1 MAETVSADAA
11 PASATNASARRR
23 WLLILTVVLIA
34 AALIYLVFFVLL
46 AKPSE
51 ETGDAYVAGDIVS
64 VTARDSGVILA
75 LNADSTEVVRAGQP
89 LIDLD
94 PARADVGL
102 AAAEAELA
110 RAVRTFR
117 SASSQVSGSNAGI
130 IQARAELSRATNDLR
145 RRQSAAAEGAVSGEE
160 VAHARDAVAVASA
173 NLRLAE
179 SQQAQARSTVQ
190 GTNVMTNPA
199 VLAAIAAY
207 RQAAITRAHMHIV
220 APVDGVVGQ
229 RSAQIGQQVP
239 AGTPLMTIVPLHRL
253 WVDANFR
260 ETQLKDLRIGQPATI
275 TADAYGGKTV
285 FHGRVAGISPGSGN
299 AFALLPPQNA
309 SGNWIK
315 IVQRI
320 PVRITLDNAEFDK
333 RPLRIGL
340 SVTVTVDTSQPGS
353 PLLGQPAR
361 QIYSRQSGD
370 ADDPKVEARIAQII
384 AANRG

>member
-1 MAETVSADAA
+1 MAETVSADVL
-11 PASATNASARRR
+11 PEPVTNNAARRR
-23 WLLILTVVLIA
+23 WLLILAGAVVAAGAFYLI
-34 AALIYLVFFVLL
+34 FFVLL

-51 ETGDAYVAGDIVS
+51 KTGDAYVAGDIVS

-75 LNADSTEVVRAGQP
+75 LNADSTELVRAGQP

-94 PARADVGL
+94 PARADAGL

-110 RAVRTFR
+110 RAVRTYR
-117 SASSQVSGSNAGI
+117 SASSQVTGSNAGI
-130 IQARAELSRATNDLR
+130 VQARAELDRARNDLR
-145 RRQSAAAEGAVSGEE
+145 RRASAAAEGAVSGEE
-160 VAHARDAVAVASA
+160 VAHARDAVAVADA
-173 NLRLAE
+173 NLRLAQ
-179 SQQAQARSTVQ
+179 SQQVQAQSTVQ

-220 APVDGVVGQ
+220 APVDGVVGL
-229 RSAQIGQQVP
+229 RSAQLGQQVP

-275 TADAYGGKTV
+275 TADAYGGKAL
-285 FHGRVAGISPGSGN
+285 FHGRIAGISPGSGN

-315 IVQRI
+315 IVQRV
-320 PVRITLDNAEFDK
+320 PVRITLDNAELDK
-333 RPLRIGL
+333 RPLRLGL
-340 SVTVTVDTSQPGS
+340 SVTVTVDTSQEGPALIGR
-353 PLLGQPAR
+353 PAR
-361 QIYSRQSGD
+361 QIYSTRSSDGN
-370 ADDPKVEARIAQII
+370 DPKVEARIAQII
-384 AANRG
+384 AANRS